1 MNAKL
6 YVLKSEF
13 ASLKDIQDIEEEIM
27 NFSDKQKNMMLESF
41 EEEDIMKRAQ
51 SFIMHVEKQGDL
63 LICKHDF
70 LDRTSTIMIH
80 HNYIQLFDIEHNI
93 FISFLQRLYRNT
105 FLIKEL

>member
-13 ASLKDIQDIEEEIM
+13 ASLPDVEDIMQEIMKLSDQQKDI
-27 NFSDKQKNMMLESF
+27 MLESF
-41 EEEDIMKRAQ
+41 EEEEIMKRAQ
-51 SFIMHVEKQGDL
+51 CFIMNVEKQDNL

-70 LDRTSTIMIH
+70 LDRTSKITVH
-80 HNYIQLFDIEHNI
+80 HNYIELFDIEHNI

-105 FLIKEL
+105 FMIKEL